1 RAAAARLAREGGS
14 MSDDVAARARER
26 AQGSAVP
33 EHWGK
38 LLELPDAGGAGG
50 RCWTPGR
57 YRLVQEMQRVQPD
70 RGADVAI
77 FRDFDIETKNGTMH
91 VYGVEAEPNDAPL
104 PGEAASQL
112 GDDEG
117 MPF

>member
-1 RAAAARLAREGGS
+1 
-14 MSDDVAARARER
+14 M
-26 AQGSAVP
+26 
-33 EHWGK
+33 
-38 LLELPDAGGAGG
+38 
-50 RCWTPGR
+50 
-57 YRLVQEMQRVQPD
+57 QPD